1 MPQACEAF
9 RWRPAAT
16 HARNKK
22 RVHALAAAQMGAA
35 PASRFQPREKPT
47 YVPQTND
54 PLGFS
59 LADNLFWNDIT
70 SSTSGSEE
78 IALA

>member
-1 MPQACEAF
+1 
-9 RWRPAAT
+9 
-16 HARNKK
+16 
-22 RVHALAAAQMGAA
+22 MGAA